1 MKPWFYNALVCSFH
15 YFDGSLARADVTLI
29 SLLVWLY
36 VAALFVL
43 IGAFYWQA
51 AHDYRD

>member
-1 MKPWFYNALVCSFH
+1 
-15 YFDGSLARADVTLI
+15 VTII

-43 IGAFYWQA
+43 VGAFYWQA
-51 AHDYRD
+51 ARDYRG